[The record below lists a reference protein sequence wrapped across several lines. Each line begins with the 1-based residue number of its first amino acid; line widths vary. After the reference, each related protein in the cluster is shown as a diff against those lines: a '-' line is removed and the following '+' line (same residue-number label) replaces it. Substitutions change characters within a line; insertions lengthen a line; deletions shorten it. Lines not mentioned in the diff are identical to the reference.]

1 VSQIGRELVDQVLSQ
16 IDIVELI
23 GGYVDLKP
31 SGSGRA
37 VGRCPF
43 HQEKTPSFSVNR
55 ERQIFYCFG
64 CGKGGDA
71 IAFLREYEG
80 LSFMEALRQLAE
92 RVGVSLPET
101 SFHVGGGAQK
111 DRKELLLG
119 ICAAAQDFFT
129 SCLADPQR
137 GDAARAYLEKRGMDA
152 AAASR
157 FGLGFAPD
165 SWSALHEALRRKGFH
180 DADLVEAGMIRAR
193 STGDGHYAFFRN
205 RIMAPIRDAAGR
217 IVGFG
222 GRDLSGDPQTPKY
235 INTQENAIY
244 RKSELL
250 YGLHD
255 ARDALR
261 KRRQAVLVEGYFDVM
276 RCMLHGIDN
285 VVAPCGTALTSE
297 QAGLLRRYANEVV
310 VLFDGDAAGVRA
322 ALRGVSVIVAAGL
335 HVRALLLPDGQDPDD
350 FVGAHGGAALRERID
365 LADELVSF
373 YVAMNADRVRSI
385 EGRTDVARE
394 LLAVFLNMD
403 DLLRREE
410 YIKEVGRLLR
420 VDEWTVRREF
430 DRLARGESSRTV
442 RRVASREEEEPRTP
456 PPGQDDQDVVAAL
469 LQHASLR
476 ALLDDAVIAAADA
489 STPLGEIL
497 TALNASGEAAL
508 PEALE
513 QASARALYYA
523 AAAGGEMSISRAEAL
538 VKKRISGIL
547 RAALQREAADLIEQV
562 RAAEARD
569 QDTTPLLVRQIEIRR
584 RLERLGAC

>member
-1 VSQIGRELVDQVLSQ
+1 
-16 IDIVELI
+16 
-23 GGYVDLKP
+23 
-31 SGSGRA
+31 
-37 VGRCPF
+37 
-43 HQEKTPSFSVNR
+43 
-55 ERQIFYCFG
+55 
-64 CGKGGDA
+64 
-71 IAFLREYEG
+71 
-80 LSFMEALRQLAE
+80 
-92 RVGVSLPET
+92 
-101 SFHVGGGAQK
+101 
-111 DRKELLLG
+111 
-119 ICAAAQDFFT
+119 
-129 SCLADPQR
+129 
-137 GDAARAYLEKRGMDA
+137 
-152 AAASR
+152 
-157 FGLGFAPD
+157 
-165 SWSALHEALRRKGFH
+165 
-180 DADLVEAGMIRAR
+180 
-193 STGDGHYAFFRN
+193 
-205 RIMAPIRDAAGR
+205 MAPIRDAAGR
-217 IVGFG
+217 IIGFG

-297 QAGLLRRYANEVV
+297 QAGLLRRYVAEVV

-335 HVRALLLPDGQDPDD
+335 HVRALLLPEGQDPDD
-350 FVGAHGGAALRERID
+350 FVGAHGGAALQERID
-365 LADELVSF
+365 QADDLVSF
-373 YVAMNADRVRSI
+373 YVAMNADRVKSI

-442 RRVASREEEEPRTP
+442 RRVASREEQEPRTP
-456 PPGQDDQDVVAAL
+456 TAGQDDRDFVAAL

-476 ALLDDAVIAAADA
+476 TLLDDAVIAAADA
-489 STPLGEIL
+489 STPLGELL
-497 TALNASGEAAL
+497 TALNASGEAGL
-508 PEALE
+508 PETETLE
-513 QASARALYYA
+513 QASARDLYYA
-523 AAAGGEMSISRAEAL
+523 AAAGGEMPIGRAEAL
-538 VKKRISGIL
+538 VKKRVSGIL
-547 RAALQREAADLIEQV
+547 RAALQQEAADLIEQV
-562 RAAEARD
+562 RAAEAGN
-569 QDTTPLLVRQIEIRR
+569 QDTTPLLVRQIEIRQ

>member
-1 VSQIGRELVDQVLSQ
+1 MSQIGRELVDQVLSQ

-71 IAFLREYEG
+71 IAFLREHEG

-92 RVGVSLPET
+92 RAGVSLPET
-101 SFHVGGGAQK
+101 SFRVGGGVEK
-111 DRKELLLG
+111 DRKELLIG
-119 ICAAAQDFFT
+119 ISAAAQEFFV

-137 GDAARAYLEKRGMDA
+137 GDAARAYVEKRGMDA

-180 DADLVEAGMIRAR
+180 DADLVEAGLIRAR

-205 RIMAPIRDAAGR
+205 RLMAPIRDAAGR

-235 INTQENAIY
+235 INTQENLIY

-297 QAGLLRRYANEVV
+297 QAGLLRRYVAEVV

-335 HVRALLLPDGQDPDD
+335 RVRALLLPEGQDPDD
-350 FVGAHGGAALRERID
+350 FVGAHGGAALQERID
-365 LADELVSF
+365 QADDLVSF

-442 RRVASREEEEPRTP
+442 RHVAAREETEPRTP
-456 PPGQDDQDVVAAL
+456 PPGQDDRDFVAAL

-476 ALLDDAVIAAADA
+476 TLLDDAVIAAADA
-489 STPLGEIL
+489 STPLGELL
-497 TALNASGEAAL
+497 TALNASGEAGL
-508 PEALE
+508 SDALE
-513 QASARALYYA
+513 QTSARKLYYA
-523 AAAGGEMSISRAEAL
+523 AAAGGEMPIGRAEAL
-538 VKKRISGIL
+538 VKKRVSGIL
-547 RAALQREAADLIEQV
+547 RAALQQEAADLIEEV
-562 RAAEARD
+562 RAAEAGN
-569 QDTTPLLVRQIEIRR
+569 QDTTPLLVRQTEIRQ

>member
-1 VSQIGRELVDQVLSQ
+1 MSQIGRELVDQVLSQ

-71 IAFLREYEG
+71 IAFLREHEG
-80 LSFMEALRQLAE
+80 LSFVEALRQLAE
-92 RVGVSLPET
+92 RAGVSLPET
-101 SFHVGGGAQK
+101 SFRVGGGVEK

-119 ICAAAQDFFT
+119 ICAAAQEFFA

-180 DADLVEAGMIRAR
+180 DADLVEAGLVRAR

-205 RIMAPIRDAAGR
+205 RLMAPIRDAAGR

-297 QAGLLRRYANEVV
+297 QARLLRRYVAEVV

-335 HVRALLLPDGQDPDD
+335 RVRALLLPEGQDPDD
-350 FVGAHGGAALRERID
+350 FVGAHGGAALQDRID
-365 LADELVSF
+365 KADELVSF
-373 YVAMNADRVRSI
+373 YVAMNADRVKSI

-442 RRVASREEEEPRTP
+442 RRVSARDEEPRTP
-456 PPGQDDQDVVAAL
+456 KPGQDDQDFVAAL
-469 LQHASLR
+469 LQHPSLR
-476 ALLDDAVIAAADA
+476 TLLDASVIEAADA

-497 TALNASGEAAL
+497 TALDASGEAGL

-513 QASARALYYA
+513 QASARALYCAGA
-523 AAAGGEMSISRAEAL
+523 ASGEMPISRAEAL
-538 VKKRISGIL
+538 VKKRISGVL
-547 RAALQREAADLIEQV
+547 RAALQQEAADLIAQV
-562 RAAEARD
+562 RAAEAGNR
-569 QDTTPLLVRQIEIRR
+569 DTTPLLIRQVEVQR